1 MRKIKNTIEE
11 KQKKL
16 QNYKE
21 ISSRVLNM
29 VTDVIEQLS
38 CVNDCID
45 NTIEDIINEKTSLQT
60 AENELNQQKTKNARI
75 IEKFKALVE

>member
-1 MRKIKNTIEE
+1 MRKVKNTIEE
-11 KQKKL
+11 KQRKL

-21 ISSRVLNM
+21 ISSSALNM

-38 CVNDCID
+38 RVNDCID